1 MGTERGIA
9 SYKGKSVA
17 VVGLGKSNQA
27 LCRYLMREGAH
38 ITCFDKK
45 TADELGDLYGS
56 FASLGVEW
64 SLGEDYLRPLP
75 GFRHIF
81 LTPGIKKS
89 LPEIAQARANGARIS
104 GEIGLFMERCK
115 AEVAGVT
122 GSAGKTTTA
131 TLAGL
136 MLRESGLCVPVH
148 VGGNIGS
155 VLIEQVD
162 DIRPDALVVLEL
174 SSFQLETVNRS
185 PRVSLILNVK
195 PNHLDI
201 HDSYEEYVS
210 AKANILRHQRP
221 WDWCVINFDDPVVR
235 ELGDM
240 RSGNLCGF
248 TLDGAEAANRGAAAW
263 LDSDELKLRLPGLSR
278 GKGRWDTPTIIAR
291 RQDFLVPGLHNVSNA
306 LGAAL
311 LAALMGGTPEG
322 IGRAIRSFKGV
333 PHRIEFVREVEGIRY
348 YNDSIATAP
357 DRTEALLKAITEPLV
372 LILGGYDKGIPFD
385 RLAEKIIDRG
395 CQIVTLGATAPV
407 IETALHEAWKRA
419 GGVGDGAYSGVIRV
433 STLEEAVKAA
443 SAIARRGWS
452 VALSPA
458 CASYDMFS
466 GFEER
471 GRIFK
476 ELVARL

>member
-1 MGTERGIA
+1 MEIERGIA
-9 SYKGKSVA
+9 SYKGKNVA
-17 VVGLGKSNQA
+17 VVGLGISNQA
-27 LCRYLMREGAH
+27 LCRYLIREGAH

-45 TADELGDLYGS
+45 TADELADLYTS
-56 FASLGVEW
+56 FTSLGVQW
-64 SLGEDYLRPLP
+64 SLGKDYLRPLP

-89 LPEIAQARANGARIS
+89 LPEIVQARANGARIS
-104 GEIGLFMERCK
+104 GEIGLFLERCE
-115 AEVAGVT
+115 ATVAGVT

-136 MLRESGLCVPVH
+136 MLRESGLGVPVH

-162 DIRPDALVVLEL
+162 DMQPDALVVLEL
-174 SSFQLETVNRS
+174 SSFQLETVTRN
-185 PRVSLILNVK
+185 PHVSLILNVK

-210 AKANILRHQRP
+210 AKANIVRYQHP
-221 WDWCVINFDDPVVR
+221 WDWCVMNLDDPVAR

-240 RSGNLCGF
+240 GSGSLCGF
-248 TLDGAEAANRGAAAW
+248 TLDGKEAANRGAAAW
-263 LDSDELKLRLPGLSR
+263 LESDELRLRLPESTS
-278 GKGRWDTPTIIAR
+278 GKIRWGTPAVIADR
-291 RQDFLVPGLHNVSNA
+291 KDFLVPGLHNVSNA

-311 LAALMGGTPEG
+311 IAALMGGTPEG
-322 IGRAIRSFKGV
+322 IRRAIRSFRGV
-333 PHRIEFVREVEGIRY
+333 PHRIEFIREVEGVRY

-357 DRTEALLKAITEPLV
+357 DRTEALLRAIDGSLV
-372 LILGGYDKGIPFD
+372 LILGGYDKGISFD
-385 RLAEKIIDRG
+385 SLAEKIVDRG
-395 CQIVTLGATAPV
+395 CPAVILGATAPL
-407 IETALHEAWKRA
+407 IETALHEAWKRR
-419 GGVGDGAYSGVIRV
+419 GGQGGGQYSRIVRV
-433 STLEEAVKAA
+433 NTLEEAVQRA
-443 SAIARRGWS
+443 SAIARCGWS

-471 GRIFK
+471 GKVFN